1 MSDPLTPSTEGDRT
15 CAHCG
20 YINLADNCPGCGE
33 PYWSEPPAPAEGLR
47 AAAQAVV
54 DAWDAATDPRV
65 NNRLSIK
72 DYDFLH
78 DEAVAA
84 LRAALKEPTDD

>member
-1 MSDPLTPSTEGDRT
+1 MTTLHEVRGAALSVRTEQEAIDFIDWCRYSMDFT
-15 CAHCG
+15 A
-20 YINLADNCPGCGE
+20 
-33 PYWSEPPAPAEGLR
+33 APAEGLKD
-47 AAAQAVV
+47 AAQAVV